1 MITFTVLFLILP
13 PNIKKKNNQKTQKK
27 EKKLFRDVYVTQL
40 DAVSTVN

>member
-13 PNIKKKNNQKTQKK
+13 PNIKKKITKKPKKK